1 MGSEMCIRDRV
12 GGSAATGK
20 RPEGAAL
27 DAGASGAYIASPPSR
42 KTSSGQMQARA
53 AAPERARPRP
63 FPGHGK
69 PSTAGA
75 PRSTEPGQRP
85 MPASRE
91 ERRPPRQR
99 RDRAA
104 DRQDA
109 GTRLWRTSSA
119 RAQPWH
125 IPRRRPAAGAPRFWG
140 RTATGAGGAGGG
152 GGGRPRGHGRT
163 WGWQAR
169 QPPTRRLRRQG
180 CDRERRGAGRG
191 SEHAGRVAG
200 SRECEDPPANGRLPA
215 RQRPGGRQP
224 QRSAGARQGPPRAR
238 GRRGTRL
245 QRGAVCGAWRPPGAP
260 TAAVRAGVR
269 AWRRSPAPHGLLEA
283 PRGQKRGVLTRQR
296 TGTAGAGK
304 GLAWGDKEEE
314 NARREIRKASRSV
327 TPARLVDT
335 IPQHEELPCL
345 HPAYQHL
352 TTKTSLSYSLTP
364 ISTTTP

>member
-1 MGSEMCIRDRV
+1 VLQRHAGLAWLPMASEEGVGEKMRYAALADTRLVAAGFGLPAYAAKPRESERVSGV

-69 PSTAGA
+69 PSTAVA

-125 IPRRRPAAGAPRFWG
+125 IPRRRPEAGAPRFWG
-140 RTATGAGGAGGG
+140 RTATGAGGAGG

-180 CDRERRGAGRG
+180 FDRERRGAGRG

-238 GRRGTRL
+238 GRRLIAPLHRL
-245 QRGAVCGAWRPPGAP
+245 EDGGPP
-260 TAAVRAGVR
+260 TRAGKTGHTSPTR
-269 AWRRSPAPHGLLEA
+269 GCLWCLAAARSPDCGGACWSAGVAAIASPPRA
-283 PRGQKRGVLTRQR
+283 PRG
-296 TGTAGAGK
+296 
-304 GLAWGDKEEE
+304 
-314 NARREIRKASRSV
+314 S
-327 TPARLVDT
+327 
-335 IPQHEELPCL
+335 
-345 HPAYQHL
+345 
-352 TTKTSLSYSLTP
+352 
-364 ISTTTP
+364 